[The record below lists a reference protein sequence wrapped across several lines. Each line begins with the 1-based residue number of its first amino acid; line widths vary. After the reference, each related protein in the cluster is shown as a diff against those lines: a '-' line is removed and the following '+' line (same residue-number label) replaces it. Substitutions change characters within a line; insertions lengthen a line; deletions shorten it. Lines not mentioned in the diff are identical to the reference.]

1 MYYSDGTAYKTVKT
15 RWRPRGEFPIKKL
28 LNLDTSLL
36 FFAHYRPTR
45 MIKFI
50 IIISTESVKVKYNM
64 VRE

>member
-1 MYYSDGTAYKTVKT
+1 MYYSDGTVYKIL
-15 RWRPRGEFPIKKL
+15 WRPQGEFPIKKS

-50 IIISTESVKVKYNM
+50 IIILSESVKVKYNM